1 VDKIQSMQVFVRVA
15 EMNSFTRAAES
26 LSLPKASV
34 SRLIQQLESQLGV
47 RLLHRSTRRVQLTQD
62 GQVYY
67 DRCKELLASVEE
79 METLFQANPAT
90 ISGRLRVDMS
100 VAMARDFVLPKLGE
114 FLNRYPAIEIE
125 LSSTD
130 HRVDVIREGFDC
142 VIRVG
147 TLKDSGLIA
156 RPAWISGSAMDSA
169 SIATTGAVCSSCMV
183 VCSDTV
189 STVFSGVCMLA
200 SINARSSRARI
211 GVPVG

>member
-1 VDKIQSMQVFVRVA
+1 MDKIQSMQVFVRVA

-90 ISGRLRVDMS
+90 ISGRLRGGYVGRHG
-100 VAMARDFVLPKLGE
+100 ARFCAAKAGRIPQPLPG
-114 FLNRYPAIEIE
+114 
-125 LSSTD
+125 
-130 HRVDVIREGFDC
+130 HRD
-142 VIRVG
+142 
-147 TLKDSGLIA
+147 
-156 RPAWISGSAMDSA
+156 
-169 SIATTGAVCSSCMV
+169 
-183 VCSDTV
+183 
-189 STVFSGVCMLA
+189 
-200 SINARSSRARI
+200 
-211 GVPVG
+211 